1 MAACVGTR
9 GSSAIRAMAAA
20 VSVWRVMVVSGVIPG
35 GIGLCMVAAW
45 CAAPRRC
52 SAGAGGGQR
61 GEWARGLRAS
71 ALLQLFNRSIAV
83 GVVRAAVVPIGNAVS
98 VTVAVVAVGHAIA
111 VSVVVIAVV
120 AVGNTITIA
129 VTVIAVGDAVAI
141 TVPAAWAQV
150 PPAAVFHPAR
160 LAVVVTRAGLDP
172 VALDPDMAVAA
183 PIPITGHPHHVVP
196 RAGRHFMARG
206 RWGAGLHHHGR
217 WRLVVVGL
225 PRLDDNSGAGLC
237 LRHRCG
243 AGTDQGDGNS
253 GECIAGHGDL
263 LRMIDRK

>member
-52 SAGAGGGQR
+52 SAGAGVGQR

-98 VTVAVVAVGHAIA
+98 VT
-111 VSVVVIAVV
+111 VVVIAVV

-160 LAVVVTRAGLDP
+160 LAVAGTRAGLDP

-206 RWGAGLHHHGR
+206 RWWAVLHHHGR

-225 PRLDDNSGAGLC
+225 PRLDDNRGAGLC

-243 AGTDQGDGNS
+243 AQRQQGDGNS
-253 GECIAGHGDL
+253 GECIAGP
-263 LRMIDRK
+263 